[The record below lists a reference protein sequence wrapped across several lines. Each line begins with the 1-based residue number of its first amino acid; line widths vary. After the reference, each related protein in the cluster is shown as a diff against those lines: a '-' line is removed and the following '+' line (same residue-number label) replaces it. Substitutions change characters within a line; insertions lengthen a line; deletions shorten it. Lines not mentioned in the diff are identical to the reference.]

1 MVASIR
7 DIGNKIFSN
16 SANIISDSRMTLPN
30 SKKMNIDD
38 FHDRSIDNYN
48 DVRECMIYSNK
59 TSSRTVL
66 MSSSEALVNYA
77 TKMEQLNNLPNNK
90 ETREPIDSSQLSYI
104 ASGEQGNQ
112 VSKVANSSS
121 SRKQQYVI
129 NEDLALNRAT
139 NLNKYMFNMQLSY
152 DVN

>member
-77 TKMEQLNNLPNNK
+77 TKMEQLNNLPNIKKPGNLLIVHNC
-90 ETREPIDSSQLSYI
+90 PI
-104 ASGEQGNQ
+104 
-112 VSKVANSSS
+112 
-121 SRKQQYVI
+121 
-129 NEDLALNRAT
+129 
-139 NLNKYMFNMQLSY
+139 
-152 DVN
+152 